1 MTQEISNQESL
12 RPVRNSPKL
21 LEWIERR
28 INLTEIFS
36 ALTMFGLFYAEVDTS
51 KPLAQALREALAKP
65 FPSYAR
71 FPRVLGLLVLILF
84 VFEVVTGVLL
94 AFYYQPTPQ
103 AAYESVLIIARDV
116 DFGWFV
122 RQVHIWGAQL
132 LLIIL
137 MVRLLRFFLQG
148 LYRAPRELVWISG
161 ALLLIVT
168 THLDFTGRFLSWN
181 NDFYWSSLRAME
193 LLFSIPL
200 LGSVLAFI
208 VPGVEAHSYVLSRFY
223 FLHILILPVVFWCLI
238 YVSFSGIRRVGL
250 SEIEGEERRSGKR
263 AYLGHLYALLI
274 LITVIFGVVV
284 TLSVLRPVPFGSPV
298 DLFETPDNIRMPW
311 YLLAPYGFVEFL
323 PGWLPLSVRS
333 SCLLVL
339 LLVFVFLPAV
349 DRWSPTTPPQAVLRR
364 VLNLLL
370 VLIWIF
376 FIYYGAALDLG
387 G

>member
-1 MTQEISNQESL
+1 M
-12 RPVRNSPKL
+12 RNPPRVIQ
-21 LEWIERR
+21 WIERR

-36 ALTMFGLFYAEVDTS
+36 LLTMFGLFYAEVDTS
-51 KPLAQALREALAKP
+51 KPLAQALREALSKP

-116 DFGWFV
+116 DFGWCV

-132 LLIIL
+132 LVLIL

-148 LYRAPRELVWISG
+148 LYKAPRELVWLSA
-161 ALLLIVT
+161 ALLLIVA
-168 THLDFTGRFLSWN
+168 THLDFTGRFLAWN
-181 NDFYWSSLRAME
+181 NEFYWSSVRSME
-193 LLFSIPL
+193 LLFSIPV
-200 LGSVLAFI
+200 LGSILAFI
-208 VPGVEAHSYVLSRFY
+208 VPGVETQSYVLSRFY
-223 FLHILILPVVFWCLI
+223 FLHVLILPFAFWCLL
-238 YVSFSGIRRVGL
+238 YVSFSGIRRIGL
-250 SEIEGEERRSGKR
+250 SEIAGEERRSGKR

-274 LITVIFGVVV
+274 LIAIIFGVVV

-298 DLFETPDNIRMPW
+298 DLFETPGDIRMPW

-323 PGWLPLSVRS
+323 PGWLSLSVRS
-333 SCLLVL
+333 VCLLVL
-339 LLVFVFLPAV
+339 LLVFVFLPVA
-349 DRWSPTTPPQAVLRR
+349 DRWSPGTPVQRILRR
-364 VLNLLL
+364 ALNILL
-370 VLIWIF
+370 VLVWIF
-376 FIYYGAALDLG
+376 FTYYGAALDIG